1 MADRYRNTALYKT
14 IKVTLLRTGS
24 TDPDEGDAALEI
36 LSPEQAM
43 ILPTPD
49 EIASRH
55 AGHSE
60 QQNARLEE
68 EYEHEKTRLSE
79 LRLEELIE
87 RVKSLVVEDLEAEQ

>member
-1 MADRYRNTALYKT
+1 M
-14 IKVTLLRTGS
+14 TLLRTGS

-43 ILPTPD
+43 VLPAPD

-55 AGHSE
+55 VGHSE

-68 EYEHEKTRLSE
+68 EYEHEKRRLVE
-79 LRLEELIE
+79 LQLEELIE
-87 RVKSLVVEDLEAEQ
+87 RVKSLVVEDLESEHMTC